1 MERNAMK
8 PFNKILIPTDGSE
21 YTKEAIKKGLELAK
35 VLDAEVMA
43 LYVVDQT
50 SFINFPMDSTIVSV
64 YSLLE
69 KEGKDAVEFVKSEGA
84 KLGLNVNVKIEE
96 GSPPRKIL
104 ETSKQHDLIVMGT
117 LGRTGV
123 SKLLLG
129 SVAEKVVRFAECPVL
144 VVRARGEKQ

>member
-1 MERNAMK
+1 MK

-21 YTKEAIKKGLELAK
+21 YTKEAINKGLELAK
-35 VLDAEVMA
+35 VLDAEVTA

-69 KEGKDAVEFVKSEGA
+69 KEGKNAIDYVKSEGA
-84 KLGLNVNVKIEE
+84 KLGLKVNVKIEE
-96 GSPPRKIL
+96 GSPARKIL
-104 ETSKQHDLIVMGT
+104 EASKQHDLIVMGT

-144 VVRARGEKQ
+144 VVRAKGEKQ